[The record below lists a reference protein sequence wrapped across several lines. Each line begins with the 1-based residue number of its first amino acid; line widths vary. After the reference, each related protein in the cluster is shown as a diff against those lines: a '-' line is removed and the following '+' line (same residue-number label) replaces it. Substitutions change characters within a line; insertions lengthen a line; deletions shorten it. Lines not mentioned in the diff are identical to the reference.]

1 MDCSKMDI
9 LSSNWEYSILHMKKT
24 AESFLILPE
33 PDAFIS
39 TFFECQK

>member
-1 MDCSKMDI
+1 MDI
-9 LSSNWEYSILHMKKT
+9 LSSNWEYSILHIKKRQNL
-24 AESFLILPE
+24 FLILPE

>member
-1 MDCSKMDI
+1 MDI
-9 LSSNWEYSILHMKKT
+9 LSSNWEYSILHIKKT
-24 AESFLILPE
+24 AESFFLILPE